1 MNVREKLLAQN
12 DLLEK
17 YIFER
22 ETEIR
27 MMNHIIL
34 TRNHSF
40 YIGDPGCTKSMMVD
54 MKRRLIHGIRYFYK
68 NCHTYIK
75 TSELVGPEDILKFK
89 QSGLVEF
96 IVDNHLVMADIAM
109 LDEVFKAH
117 KQLSALL
124 TVINERIFPQ
134 DTNTIVKSPL
144 MSCFMASNE
153 LPGDKE
159 LTAFYN
165 RILFKFYVESIT
177 DFENQIKLVYLDRM
191 PPFPDNDPCSI
202 TLDEL
207 KQAQNEVLNV
217 NIPRETAETLVMLSN
232 LSRNEFVKVSDRQ
245 IRWLAKP
252 VQAEA
257 WLNGRT
263 EALPEDCEIL
273 KHCLWNDP
281 HKERDVIFSLV
292 NKTCNQ
298 QLDDIL
304 TKLDTVIGPKGILAD
319 WRAAGPQANHK
330 ETAEQIRL
338 IKTELEAMKPSE
350 KNKSEHA
357 RVLKRVQLE
366 HKMILPFAVKQI
378 QNR

>member
-22 ETEIR
+22 ETEIM
-27 MMNHIIL
+27 MMNHILL
-34 TRNHSF
+34 TKNHAF

-75 TSELVGPEDILKFK
+75 TAELVGPEDILKFK
-89 QSGLVEF
+89 TSGLVEF
-96 IVDNHLVMADIAM
+96 IVDNHLVMADVAM

-134 DTNTIVKSPL
+134 DTKTIVQSPL

-159 LTAFYN
+159 LAAFYN
-165 RILFKFYVESIT
+165 RILFKFHVSSINE
-177 DFENQIKLVYLDRM
+177 FENQIKLIYLDKM
-191 PPFPDNDPCSI
+191 PKFPDNDACAV

-207 KQAQNEVLNV
+207 KTAQGEVENIV
-217 NIPRETAETLVMLSN
+217 IPRETAEMMIMLSN
-232 LSRNEFVKVSDRQ
+232 MSRNEFVKVSDRQ

-263 EALPEDCEIL
+263 EAIPEDCEVL

-281 HKERDVIFSLV
+281 MKERDAIFSMV
-292 NKTCNQ
+292 NKMCNQ

-338 IKTELEAMKPSE
+338 IKNEMEGMKPSA
-350 KNKSEHA
+350 KNKTEFN
-357 RVLKRVQLE
+357 RVYKRICEE
-366 HKMILPFAVKQI
+366 HKAILPFAVKQI